1 MYYQVE
7 VQTRMEGFWKV
18 GKEAAKISAVSML
31 DA

>member
-7 VQTRMEGFWKV
+7 VQTGMEGFWKV
-18 GKEAAKISAVSML
+18 GKEAVRISAVSVL